1 MGKHFADRDR
11 CHALDAVSIASAS
24 PDEKG
29 GIQMSAGLA
38 LCIAALTI
46 GSCLACY
53 YLGRESMHS
62 DIRDNQEKRR
72 RWQEWEDEEK

>member
-1 MGKHFADRDR
+1 
-11 CHALDAVSIASAS
+11 
-24 PDEKG
+24 
-29 GIQMSAGLA
+29 MSAGLA
-38 LCIAALTI
+38 LCIAALTM

-72 RWQEWEDEEK
+72 RREEWEDEEK